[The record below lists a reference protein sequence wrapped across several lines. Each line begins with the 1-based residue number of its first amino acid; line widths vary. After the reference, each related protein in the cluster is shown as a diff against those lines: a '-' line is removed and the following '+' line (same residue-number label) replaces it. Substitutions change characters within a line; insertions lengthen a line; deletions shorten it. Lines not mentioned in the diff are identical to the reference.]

1 MRIYASRAKLTLLNS
16 LPQPAEVKLQPLRQL
31 LEKPITPQPANEC
44 PTYVFPPNTSVL
56 VEAAPEAGHWET
68 IYRGLVRTAAADV
81 AALETAAPLWLLD
94 FLLGNRV
101 TQTEVSKLS
110 FTLTP
115 WVAPGSAGKPD
126 GFGGFGIDKSDASS
140 ASSSAPAPP
149 TPQQQS
155 ISAMPLPELPTGNAR
170 LTATRMLRIRKSCF
184 YVAEKLELAPPHGS
198 RTHSIAGS
206 RRPSADAGVTHS
218 PSALSMTALAQ
229 SAASARTAQTHSR
242 AASIRSGAGED
253 YAPGQHP
260 TELVEILCNE
270 HVLPLDVTL
279 AQVQRYYWR
288 AGGDVELKYRRR
300 TESAL

>member
-1 MRIYASRAKLTLLNS
+1 M
-16 LPQPAEVKLQPLRQL
+16 
-31 LEKPITPQPANEC
+31 
-44 PTYVFPPNTSVL
+44 L

-101 TQTEVSKLS
+101 AQKEVSKLS

-115 WVAPGSAGKPD
+115 WVAPASTAGKAD
-126 GFGGFGIDKSDASS
+126 GFGSFAIDKASTT
-140 ASSSAPAPP
+140 SAPA
-149 TPQQQS
+149 TPQSQQ

-206 RRPSADAGVTHS
+206 RRPSADAGVVKS

-229 SAASARTAQTHSR
+229 SVASSSRPGTSQSQSQSR
-242 AASIRSGAGED
+242 AGSIRSGTGGGGGGEE

-260 TELVEILCNE
+260 TELVELLCNE
-270 HVLPLDVTL
+270 QVLPLDVTL

-288 AGGDVELKYRRR
+288 AGGDVELKYRTRR
-300 TESAL
+300 ND